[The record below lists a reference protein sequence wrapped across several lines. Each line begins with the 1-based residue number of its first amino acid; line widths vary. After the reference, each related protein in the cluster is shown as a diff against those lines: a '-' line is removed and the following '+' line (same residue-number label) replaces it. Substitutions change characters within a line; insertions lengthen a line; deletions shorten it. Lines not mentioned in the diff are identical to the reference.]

1 MRLND
6 FDPEFSVK
14 EEWGGCCIL
23 HIYAQC
29 LSLWSSRYLYCNSLM
44 YFFYFTWT
52 LECRCIFKSFLFMI
66 FILVCAAVYRAR
78 FKATWKL
85 KSVLQMHLHRCHVL
99 ILFVLFK
106 SIYMVTYQNLISSR
120 ISQQGQGER
129 ESREVMV
136 PISSNLLTV
145 IPLQSLFVVI
155 ALLLNLT
162 P

>member
-1 MRLND
+1 M
-6 FDPEFSVK
+6 
-14 EEWGGCCIL
+14 
-23 HIYAQC
+23 
-29 LSLWSSRYLYCNSLM
+29 
-44 YFFYFTWT
+44 T
-52 LECRCIFKSFLFMI
+52 

-85 KSVLQMHLHRCHVL
+85 KSVLQMHSHRCHVL

-106 SIYMVTYQNLISSR
+106 SIYKLTYQNLSSAR

-129 ESREVMV
+129 ESREVMIHD
-136 PISSNLLTV
+136 ISSSHLTV

>member
-1 MRLND
+1 
-6 FDPEFSVK
+6 
-14 EEWGGCCIL
+14 
-23 HIYAQC
+23 
-29 LSLWSSRYLYCNSLM
+29 
-44 YFFYFTWT
+44 
-52 LECRCIFKSFLFMI
+52 MI

-85 KSVLQMHLHRCHVL
+85 KSVLHSCHVL

-106 SIYMVTYQNLISSR
+106 SIYMVTYQNLSSSR

>member
-1 MRLND
+1 
-6 FDPEFSVK
+6 
-14 EEWGGCCIL
+14 
-23 HIYAQC
+23 
-29 LSLWSSRYLYCNSLM
+29 
-44 YFFYFTWT
+44 
-52 LECRCIFKSFLFMI
+52 MI

-78 FKATWKL
+78 FKATWKP

-106 SIYMVTYQNLISSR
+106 SIYMVTYQNVSSSR